1 MAIKDN
7 KISLGNARFNP
18 AAFQGVVFTPQ
29 QQNMSLLQHSI
40 DKIDERKEKTD
51 QQTAAIM
58 EAINKVI
65 LDSSENKWKQDYV
78 NRIKNEINSAAQFGD
93 YSSALETA
101 TRLAG
106 EAIHSPELSGRQ
118 RYYEE
123 REKWLEELKNRHTR
137 GEINSD
143 TYNRAVAQNAYNYS
157 DTYDD
162 KGNITGGISWNPA
175 FNPVKDLD
183 FSKIRDEI
191 KALITPSQKTT
202 SRKGG
207 TSQVYL
213 DKDGN
218 QTTNINDARRIF
230 YTKTGG
236 ESSHSETGVSHDQWA
251 AAYDVW
257 LSQHP
262 EAIPQF
268 EQQMQNVMWN
278 VEQYKIKSRDTNIS
292 EDEQKIASETA
303 DKLAKTLRDKSGALL
318 SPEKYARS
326 LVDPMFEVMAYTK
339 TVDSSEGGSILFNE
353 EIGKNRIQADILG
366 ISTEQAAIYSKGS
379 PIEQYNILKEAA
391 NSTAG
396 LTAAGQMALKELA
409 KKFGNSSYGGYT
421 APWSNYKTTKT
432 N

>member
-58 EAINKVI
+58 EAINKVR

>member
-1 MAIKDN
+1 MTTKDN

-40 DKIDERKEKTD
+40 DKLDERKEKTD
-51 QQTAAIM
+51 TQAAAIM
-58 EAINKVI
+58 EAINKVR

-78 NRIKNEINSAAQFGD
+78 NRIKNEINAAAQFGD

-123 REKWLEELKNRHTR
+123 REKWLEELKNRRTR

-162 KGNITGGISWNPA
+162 NGNVTGGISWNPA
-175 FNPVKDLD
+175 FNPVNDLD

-191 KALITPSQKTT
+191 KAFITPNQKTT

-236 ESSHSETGVSHDQWA
+236 ESSHSKTGVSSDQWA

-278 VEQYKIKSRDTNIS
+278 IEQYRTKSKDTNIS
-292 EDEQKIASETA
+292 QDEQKIANETA
-303 DKLAKTLRDKSGALL
+303 DKLDKTLRDKSGALL

-339 TVDSSEGGSILFNE
+339 TVDSSEDGSILFNE
-353 EIGKNRIQADILG
+353 EIGKNRITADILG
-366 ISTEQAAIYSKGS
+366 LSTAQAEIYSNSS
-379 PIEQYNILKEAA
+379 PIEQYDILKNAA
-391 NSTAG
+391 NTAAG
-396 LTAAGQMALKELA
+396 LTVAGQRALNELT

-421 APWSNYKTTKT
+421 APWSDYKTPKT

>member
-40 DKIDERKEKTD
+40 DKLDERKEKTD

-58 EAINKVI
+58 EAINKVR

-78 NRIKNEINSAAQFGD
+78 NRIKNEINAAAQFGD

>member
-40 DKIDERKEKTD
+40 DKLDERKEKTD
-51 QQTAAIM
+51 TQAAAIM
-58 EAINKVI
+58 EAINKVR

-78 NRIKNEINSAAQFGD
+78 NRIKNEINAAAQFGD

-123 REKWLEELKNRHTR
+123 REKWLEELKNRRTR

-175 FNPVKDLD
+175 FNPVNDLD

-191 KALITPSQKTT
+191 KAFITPSQKTT

-218 QTTNINDARRIF
+218 QTTNINDARRTF

-236 ESSHSETGVSHDQWA
+236 ESSHSETGVSPEQWA

-278 VEQYKIKSRDTNIS
+278 VEQYRTKSKDTNIS
-292 EDEQKIASETA
+292 QDEQKIANETA
-303 DKLAKTLRDKSGALL
+303 DKLDKTLRDKSGALL

-326 LVDPMFEVMAYTK
+326 LVDPMFDVMAYTK

-353 EIGKNRIQADILG
+353 EIGKNRITADILG
-366 ISTEQAAIYSKGS
+366 LSTTQAEIYSNSS
-379 PIEQYNILKEAA
+379 PIEQYDILKNAA
-391 NSTAG
+391 NTAAG
-396 LTAAGQMALKELA
+396 LTVAGQRALNELT
-409 KKFGNSSYGGYT
+409 KKFGKSSYGGYT
-421 APWSNYKTTKT
+421 APWSN
-432 N
+432 

>member
-58 EAINKVI
+58 EAINKVR

-78 NRIKNEINSAAQFGD
+78 NRIKNEINAAAQFGD

-175 FNPVKDLD
+175 FNPIKDLD

>member
-58 EAINKVI
+58 EAINKVR

-78 NRIKNEINSAAQFGD
+78 NRIKNEINAAAQFGD

>member
-58 EAINKVI
+58 EAINKI
-65 LDSSENKWKQDYV
+65 RLDSSENKWKQDYV
-78 NRIKNEINSAAQFGD
+78 NRIKNEINAAAQFGD

>member
-1 MAIKDN
+1 
-7 KISLGNARFNP
+7 
-18 AAFQGVVFTPQ
+18 
-29 QQNMSLLQHSI
+29 MSLLQHSI

-58 EAINKVI
+58 EAINKVR

-78 NRIKNEINSAAQFGD
+78 NRIKNEINAAAQFGD

>member
-40 DKIDERKEKTD
+40 DKLDERKEKTD

-58 EAINKVI
+58 EAINKVR

-78 NRIKNEINSAAQFGD
+78 NRIKNEINAAAQFGD

-202 SRKGG
+202 SRKG
-207 TSQVYL
+207 
-213 DKDGN
+213 
-218 QTTNINDARRIF
+218 
-230 YTKTGG
+230 
-236 ESSHSETGVSHDQWA
+236 
-251 AAYDVW
+251 
-257 LSQHP
+257 
-262 EAIPQF
+262 
-268 EQQMQNVMWN
+268 
-278 VEQYKIKSRDTNIS
+278 
-292 EDEQKIASETA
+292 
-303 DKLAKTLRDKSGALL
+303 
-318 SPEKYARS
+318 
-326 LVDPMFEVMAYTK
+326 
-339 TVDSSEGGSILFNE
+339 
-353 EIGKNRIQADILG
+353 
-366 ISTEQAAIYSKGS
+366 
-379 PIEQYNILKEAA
+379 
-391 NSTAG
+391 
-396 LTAAGQMALKELA
+396 
-409 KKFGNSSYGGYT
+409 
-421 APWSNYKTTKT
+421 
-432 N
+432 

>member
-58 EAINKVI
+58 EAINKVR

-78 NRIKNEINSAAQFGD
+78 NRIKNEINAAAQFGD
-93 YSSALETA
+93 YYSALETA

>member
-51 QQTAAIM
+51 TQAAAIM
-58 EAINKVI
+58 EAINKVR

-78 NRIKNEINSAAQFGD
+78 NRIKNEINAAAQFGD

-123 REKWLEELKNRHTR
+123 REKWLEELKNRRTR

-162 KGNITGGISWNPA
+162 NGNITGGISWNPA
-175 FNPVKDLD
+175 FNPVNDLD

-191 KALITPSQKTT
+191 KAFITPSQKTT

-218 QTTNINDARRIF
+218 QTTNINDARRTF

-236 ESSHSETGVSHDQWA
+236 ESSHSETGVSPEQWA

-278 VEQYKIKSRDTNIS
+278 IEQYKTKSKDTNIS
-292 EDEQKIASETA
+292 QDEQKIAKETA
-303 DKLAKTLRDKSGALL
+303 DKLDKTLKDKSGALL

-353 EIGKNRIQADILG
+353 EIGKNRITADILG
-366 ISTEQAAIYSKGS
+366 LSTTQAEIYSNSS
-379 PIEQYNILKEAA
+379 PIEQYNMLKDAA
-391 NSTAG
+391 NTAAG
-396 LTAAGQMALKELA
+396 LTAAGQRALKELA
-409 KKFGNSSYGGYT
+409 NKVKTSSYGGYT
-421 APWSNYKTTKT
+421 APWSNYKTSKT

>member
-58 EAINKVI
+58 EAINKVR

-78 NRIKNEINSAAQFGD
+78 NRIKNEINAAAQFGD

-143 TYNRAVAQNAYNYS
+143 TYNRAIAQNAYNYS

>member
-40 DKIDERKEKTD
+40 DKLDERKEKTD

-58 EAINKVI
+58 EAINKVR

-78 NRIKNEINSAAQFGD
+78 NRIKNEINAAAQFGD

-123 REKWLEELKNRHTR
+123 REKWLEELKNRHAR
-137 GEINSD
+137 KEINSD

-157 DTYDD
+157 DTYDSD
-162 KGNITGGISWNPA
+162 GNVTGGISWNPA
-175 FNPVKDLD
+175 FNPVNDLD

-191 KALITPSQKTT
+191 KAFITPSQKTT

-218 QTTNINDARRIF
+218 QTTNINDARRTF

-236 ESSHSETGVSHDQWA
+236 GSSHSETGVSPDQWA

-278 VEQYKIKSRDTNIS
+278 IEQYKIKSRDTNIS

-303 DKLAKTLRDKSGALL
+303 EKLNKTLLDNSGALL

-326 LVDPMFEVMAYTK
+326 LVDPMFKVMAYTK

-366 ISTEQAAIYSKGS
+366 ISTEQAEIYSKGS

-391 NSTAG
+391 NTAAG
-396 LTAAGQMALKELA
+396 LTVAGQMALKELA
-409 KKFGNSSYGGYT
+409 EKVGKSSYGGYI
-421 APWSNYKTTKT
+421 APWSNYKAPKT

>member
-1 MAIKDN
+1 MATQDR
-7 KISLGNARFNP
+7 KISLGNIAFNP
-18 AAFQGVVFTPQ
+18 ATFQGAVFTPQ
-29 QQNMSLLQHSI
+29 QENMSLLQHSI
-40 DKIDERKEKTD
+40 DKLDERKEKTD

-58 EAINKVI
+58 SAINNVK
-65 LDSSENKWKQDYV
+65 LDSSENNWKRDYV
-78 NRIKNEINSAAQFGD
+78 NRIKNKINSAAQFGD

-106 EAIHSPELSGRQ
+106 EAVTSPELLGRQ

-123 REKWLEELKNRHTR
+123 REKWLEELKNRNAR
-137 GEINSD
+137 GEIDSD
-143 TYNRAVAQNAYNYS
+143 TYNRAVAQNTYSYS

-391 NSTAG
+391 NTTAG

-409 KKFGNSSYGGYT
+409 KNK
-421 APWSNYKTTKT
+421 
-432 N
+432 